1 MIFAHQFKIE
11 CRRHL
16 AVFATLTAVSGLANL
31 YFLFSSSQDMAFL
44 ILMVNMVIGILI
56 PVYIYMDYYREF
68 FQGTMPLNHMLPV
81 RTSTLFA
88 VKSVV
93 FLLGAAAVWAAAL
106 PEVFANP
113 DGLYQMR
120 IAGSASPALGVLYLV
135 LSKLCSL
142 PAGLAL
148 MGLALAA
155 GKRLRKPLFSH
166 LCIAALL
173 LLVVGLQFAFIIKGS
188 WHWGIGSSSNE
199 AYKQYANLLSVSLAS
214 PSPAADINET
224 IQWQSVGMN
233 LLVMGL
239 AGSGAA
245 LLFNSRKY
253 EL

>member
-1 MIFAHQFKIE
+1 MIPVHQFKIE

-16 AVFATLTAVSGLANL
+16 AFFGTLTALSCLINL
-31 YFLFSSSQDMAFL
+31 YFLFSTSQDMAFL

-68 FQGTMPLNHMLPV
+68 FQGTMPLNHMLPI

-88 VKSVV
+88 VKSAV
-93 FLLGAAAVWAAAL
+93 FMLGAAVVWFTTL
-106 PEVFANP
+106 VEVFLNP
-113 DGLYQMR
+113 EGLYQTRMVD
-120 IAGSASPALGVLYLV
+120 SSSPALGVLYLI

-166 LCIAALL
+166 FCIAFTII
-173 LLVVGLQFAFIIKGS
+173 LVVALQFALVIKGS
-188 WHWGIGSSSNE
+188 WHWSIGSSSNE
-199 AYKQYANLLSVSLAS
+199 AYKEYANLLSVSLVSQAK
-214 PSPAADINET
+214 AANINDT
-224 IQWQSVGMN
+224 IHWQTVGMN
-233 LLVMGL
+233 LLVLAL

-245 LLFNSRKY
+245 ALFNARKY